1 MRSVYGLTTILCT
14 LFCLTSATAQVVW
27 PGSQA
32 PQAILPV
39 RDVERNREL
48 LALATEH
55 YEKVANALTDYQEA
69 LEGGEE
75 GLRSIKPLDVGKTF
89 VDNSRLGRFAKLL
102 ALVGEPAGPELTLRH
117 LNFYDQLV
125 DVRRRLKELPSVQK
139 ALPKAL
145 EQLRQRSKRGL
156 NKLKAVDALIK
167 NQQWDEAARQL
178 FELRDGLDE
187 LGFWFEGAQ
196 AADAYQPY
204 DQRMQ
209 TIQPEWWQWW
219 REQNNALLDQ
229 QPGVQA
235 PNFADLVAEVEQA
248 ASAVASSGK
257 ARVQNQELAGPE
269 LVSHFLSRWQQV
281 QLAAII
287 ARAYH
292 WSRDGDQEGW
302 DHTRTTA
309 LEAAQLQFSSD
320 MPKAL
325 AKLIEAD
332 AARISPGE
340 VSDIYVRYLSACA
353 PVAALAGE
361 AATVPVLAPALDKL
375 AARDP
380 AFHQRVAAYR
390 AATANVLRWRER
402 AAAAAAKA
410 RQSQFPP
417 LEVLFQ
423 QSFAKDTQHAGLVSA
438 SDSQNGPRFLDPI
451 PLVVEDAS
459 PRFLNQQV
467 AAANVLPI
475 PTREGELV
483 SRYSGRCY
491 AMITLQAN
499 LDSHIA
505 ALRRDLLAEQH
516 PPLTLEAYLAL
527 DGAQQRR
534 FERVGG
540 TVLSYELQA
549 VVTRYLLAS
558 EPDVPLFGLGKM
570 PGEPYA
576 QRFQQAMLACRLEPA
591 WLAHKYFFMSLK

>member
-1 MRSVYGLTTILCT
+1 MRGLCGLAAILWPLLCLTT
-14 LFCLTSATAQVVW
+14 ATAEVVW

-39 RDVERNREL
+39 RDIEPNRTL
-48 LALATEH
+48 LASATER
-55 YEKVANALTDYQEA
+55 YEKVASALADYQEA
-69 LEGGEE
+69 IEGGEE
-75 GLRSIKPLDVGKTF
+75 AVRKIKPLDVGKTF
-89 VDNSRLGRFAKLL
+89 VENSQLGRFAKLL
-102 ALVGEPAGPELTLRH
+102 ALVGEPAGPELALRH
-117 LNFYDQLV
+117 QNFYQQLA
-125 DVRRRLKELPSVQK
+125 DVRSRLKQLPSVQS

-156 NKLKAVDALIK
+156 NKLKAVDALIRDK
-167 NQQWDEAARQL
+167 KWDEAARQL

-196 AADAYQPY
+196 AADAYEPY

-209 TIQPEWWQWW
+209 TIQPNWWQWW
-219 REQNNALLDQ
+219 REQNNALIDQ
-229 QPGVQA
+229 QLGAHA
-235 PNFADLVAEVEQA
+235 PNFASLLGEVEQA

-257 ARVQNQELAGPE
+257 GRVQNQELAGPD
-269 LVSHFLSRWQQV
+269 LVSHFIGRWQQV
-281 QLAAII
+281 QLAALL
-287 ARAYH
+287 ARALD

-302 DHTRTTA
+302 DRTRTTA
-309 LEAAQLQFSSD
+309 LETAQLQFSSD

-340 VSDIYVRYLSACA
+340 VPDIYARYLSACA
-353 PVAALAGE
+353 PIAALAGE

-375 AARDP
+375 AAREP

-390 AATANVLRWRER
+390 AATAQVLRWRER

-410 RQSQFPP
+410 RQSQFPQ
-417 LEVLFQ
+417 LEVVFQ

-438 SDSQNGPRFLDPI
+438 SDPQNGPRFLDPI

-459 PRFLNQQV
+459 PRFLNQPV
-467 AAANVLPI
+467 AAPNVLPI

-483 SRYSGRCY
+483 SRYAGHCY
-491 AMITLQAN
+491 AAMTLRADLNSQV
-499 LDSHIA
+499 A

-527 DGAQQRR
+527 DAAHQRR

-540 TVLSYELQA
+540 TVASYELQA
-549 VVTRYLLAS
+549 MVTRYLLVS
-558 EPDVPLFGLGKM
+558 ELDVPLFGLGKM
-570 PGEPYA
+570 PGEPFA
-576 QRFQQAMLACRLEPA
+576 QRFQQAIVACRLEPS
-591 WLAHKYFFMSLK
+591 WLAHKYFFVSLK